1 MRSKWILPTL
11 AILMAALVT
20 TPASAQT
27 IAYINALQFDLQSFR
42 NQATAGVFVDDID
55 KAAWAAR
62 LLEIDGY
69 RVYTN
74 LSNLNDPALMG
85 DRLITYGLTQT
96 ANPTTSDVFDRGSF
110 LFGTTFRY
118 AEDSDYVHSIF
129 FQDAGRKTMFED
141 LEDGIIGNLTP
152 AGSDAEYTGTVVT
165 NYDNGTGPAGHTN
178 VAGDQIID
186 QQSTEITDLKDYEQR
201 QARRIDFGTA
211 KDVSQDLSA
220 GARVFYQ
227 KDQMDLFT
235 EGRYEYRIAQRDS
248 AAGTLDIRSRNVT
261 DYYGPGEEAYKDSRI
276 GVSLNADYHPWANQ
290 SVNVRLDIA
299 KQDVTNPGAN
309 KVNWGAFPSAP
320 EMPIRY
326 RVDMAVQRD
335 YTVVTQAGGFNPN
348 VYGDLTQSREARTEY
363 SFTHTIPGTGTTSDP
378 AVAVE
383 SVDDE
388 GSGIALALMGEYRRE
403 CYGGQSEA
411 WLAYLRAPYDLD
423 ATIVMRDYFFS
434 TDWWNAGSGDFEA
447 ITTNDYTETV
457 TLDGDRTYSVLEA
470 GARWTKP
477 LSSKVEFGGSLIATM
492 TKWTQDYRM
501 TTESVQVTSF
511 VDGDGV
517 LGNDA
522 MEGQGWPGGPFFEA
536 ESRYQQTEIEDIVD
550 ETKSTVIRIPF
561 GIRFRFAQKWTWN
574 MGSIHEIAHTQQ
586 EIESTVPDGLSAQG
600 STTVTDYEAS
610 GAHNVTTTYDST
622 FLESG
627 TETVTDKWQSSNTT
641 FFYGLEWHATENLW
655 FYINGMFEGL
665 ADGTTHP
672 DTGNLNNQRQISDV
686 EFYRSLSISAKI
698 LL

>member
-11 AILMAALVT
+11 VILTAALVT
-20 TPASAQT
+20 APASAQT

-74 LSNLNDPALMG
+74 LSNLQDPALMG
-85 DRLITYGLTQT
+85 NRLITYGLTQT
-96 ANPTTSDVFDRGSF
+96 ANPTTSDVFDCGSF
-110 LFGTTFRY
+110 LFGTTFRFS
-118 AEDSDYVHSIF
+118 EDSDYVHALF

-141 LEDGIIGNLTP
+141 LEDYIVGGGPGTGN
-152 AGSDAEYTGTVVT
+152 DAEFTGTVVT
-165 NYDNGTGPAGHTN
+165 NYDDGGWGPNN
-178 VAGDQIID
+178 VGGDQVID
-186 QQSTEITDLKDYEQR
+186 RAVTRTADFKDYEQR

-220 GARVFYQ
+220 GARVFYE

-235 EGRYEYRIAQRDS
+235 EGRYEWTDARRDS
-248 AAGTLDIRSRNVT
+248 ASAPLAVRSRQVT
-261 DYYGPGEEAYKDSRI
+261 DYYGPGEEAYKHSRV
-276 GVSLNADYHPWANQ
+276 GLSFNADYHPWANQ
-290 SVNVRLDIA
+290 SVNLRLDVA
-299 KQDVTNPGAN
+299 KQDVTNPGSNLAS
-309 KVNWGAFPSAP
+309 AFGAP
-320 EMPIRY
+320 EIPLRY
-326 RVDMAVQRD
+326 RVDMGMQRN
-335 YTVVTQAGGFNPN
+335 YTVYTAAGGFNPN
-348 VYGDLTQSREARTEY
+348 PRGDLTQSREWRNES

-378 AVAVE
+378 LVAVE

-388 GSGIALALMGEYRRE
+388 GGGIALAFMGEYRRE

-423 ATIVMRDYFFS
+423 ATIVMRDLAFS
-434 TDWWNAGSGDFEA
+434 TTWWNAGTGDFESMS
-447 ITTNDYTETV
+447 TDDYTETIS
-457 TLDGDRTYSVLEA
+457 LDGDRTWSTVEL

-477 LSSKVEFGGSLIATM
+477 LSSKVEFGGSLIGTM
-492 TKWTQDYRM
+492 TKWTQDYRQ
-501 TTESVQVTSF
+501 TTESVQVYSF

-522 MEGQGWPGGPFFEA
+522 MEGQGWGAPGSFQET
-536 ESRYQQTEIEDIVD
+536 ETRYQQTEVVDVVD

-574 MGSIHEIAHTQQ
+574 MGSIHEIAHT
-586 EIESTVPDGLSAQG
+586 EEEYESTVPDALSAQW
-600 STTVTDYEAS
+600 SRTVTDYEAS
-610 GAHNVTTTYDST
+610 GAHVVTTDYDPFT
-622 FLESG
+622 QLTSG
-627 TETVTDKWQSSNTT
+627 TRKITDKWQSSNTT

-672 DTGNLNNQRQISDV
+672 DTGMFNNQRQISDV

>member
-11 AILMAALVT
+11 VILTAALVT
-20 TPASAQT
+20 APASAQT

-96 ANPTTSDVFDRGSF
+96 ANPTTSDNFDCGSF
-110 LFGTTFRY
+110 LFGTTFRF

-129 FQDAGRKTMFED
+129 FQDAGRKTMFESLD
-141 LEDGIIGNLTP
+141 DYNIGTDTGGN
-152 AGSDAEYTGTVVT
+152 DAEFKGNTVT
-165 NYDNGTGPAGHTN
+165 NYDDGAWGPNNT
-178 VAGDQIID
+178 AGDQIID
-186 QQSTEITDLKDYEQR
+186 RAQTWTADLKDYEQR
-201 QARRIDFGTA
+201 QARRIDLGTA

-220 GARVFYQ
+220 GARVFYE

-235 EGRYEYRIAQRDS
+235 EGSVTYTDARRDS
-248 AAGTLDIRSRNVT
+248 AAAPLLVRSRQVT
-261 DYYGPGEEAYKDSRI
+261 DYYGPGEEAYKNSRI
-276 GVSLNADYHPWANQ
+276 GVSLDADYHPWANQ

-309 KVNWGAFPSAP
+309 KATVFGAP
-320 EMPIRY
+320 ELPIRY
-326 RVDMAVQRD
+326 RVDMGMLRN
-335 YTVVTQAGGFNPN
+335 YTVYTGGGAGFNPN
-348 VYGDLTQSREARTEY
+348 PYGDLTQSREWRSES
-363 SFTHTIPGTGTTSDP
+363 SFTHTIPGTGT
-378 AVAVE
+378 VAGPYSVE

-388 GSGIALALMGEYRRE
+388 GGGIALGFMGEYRRE

-411 WLAYLRAPYDLD
+411 WLAYIHAPYDLD
-423 ATIVMRDYFFS
+423 ATIVMRNTALS
-434 TDWWNAGSGDFEA
+434 TAWWNSGSGDFEA
-447 ITTNDYTETV
+447 LQTTDQSETIS
-457 TLDGDRTYSVLEA
+457 LDGDRTYSVFEA

-477 LSSKVEFGGSLIATM
+477 LSSKVEFGGSLIATL
-492 TKWTQDYRM
+492 TKWTEDYRQ
-501 TTESVQVTSF
+501 TTDFLYVSRF
-511 VDGDGV
+511 DDGDAT

-522 MEGQGWPGGPFFEA
+522 MEGQGWAPAGTFQEEELRQ
-536 ESRYQQTEIEDIVD
+536 ESTDIEDIVD

-586 EIESTVPDGLSAQG
+586 EVETTVPDQLSSQG
-600 STTVTDYEAS
+600 VQTYTDYDPA
-610 GAHNVTTTYDST
+610 GAHNVTTSYEPSN
-622 FLESG
+622 FESG
-627 TETVTDKWQSSNTT
+627 TETVTEKYQSSTTT

-672 DTGNLNNQRQISDV
+672 DTGSINSQRQISDV